1 VSNRLTTKRKENTM
15 RYLIISILAV
25 IMTVAAAPVYPHDG
39 STLRGAVS
47 IEIVSDHG
55 GTFLTIPHKEYW
67 KRGTHII
74 KHYLEARRGEHYGI
88 CIRNMTPDRIGVVI
102 AVDGRNIISGKK
114 SDLKNSEAMYIVHS
128 YGHGRYE
135 GWRTASDTVHK
146 FYFTDIADSY
156 AMRTFSDSSAM
167 GVIAVAVYREKEQ
180 PLYEYKRHEDAPA
193 GPSAERSAPGKTEA
207 FSDERAGTGFG
218 DEHYSPTI
226 RVAFNPDK
234 RPVQKT
240 LIKYEWHEVLCRK
253 GILYCQADPRNRLW
267 DEDEYAPSPPG
278 YARH

>member
-1 VSNRLTTKRKENTM
+1 M

-25 IMTVAAAPVYPHDG
+25 IISVAAAPAYSYNG
-39 STLRGAVS
+39 STPRGAVS

-55 GTFLTIPHKEYW
+55 GTFLTIPHKDYR

-74 KHYLEARRGEHYGI
+74 KQYLEARRGEHYGI
-88 CIRNMTPDRIGVVI
+88 RIRNMTPDRIGVVI

-114 SDLKNSEAMYIVHS
+114 SDLKNSEAMYIVNS
-128 YGHGRYE
+128 YGHGRYD

-167 GVIAVAVYREKEQ
+167 GVIAVAVYREKERPQ
-180 PLYEYKRHEDAPA
+180 PLYEHKRHENA
-193 GPSAERSAPGKTEA
+193 PSAERSAPGKTEA

-226 RVAFNPDK
+226 RVAFKPEK

-240 LIKYEWHEVLCRK
+240 LIKYEWREVLCRK
-253 GILYCQADPRNRLW
+253 GILYCWKEPGNRLW
-267 DEDEYAPSPPG
+267 DEDEYAPYPPG

>member
-1 VSNRLTTKRKENTM
+1 M
-15 RYLIISILAV
+15 RYIIISILAIIV
-25 IMTVAAAPVYPHDG
+25 AVAATPAYPHDE

-47 IEIVSDHG
+47 VEIASDHG
-55 GTFLTIPHKEYW
+55 GTFLVIPHKEYR

-74 KHYLEARRGEHYGI
+74 KQYLAARRGEHYGI

-114 SDLKNSEAMYIVHS
+114 SNLKNSEPMYIVNS
-128 YGHGRYE
+128 YGYGRYD

-146 FYFTDIADSY
+146 FYFTDMADSY
-156 AMRTFSDSSAM
+156 AMRTFSDSTAM
-167 GVIAVAVYREKEQ
+167 GVIAVAVYREQERPQ
-180 PLYEYKRHEDAPA
+180 PRYERKRHEGAPA
-193 GPSAERSAPGKTEA
+193 GPSAERSAPGNAEA

-226 RVAFNPDK
+226 RVAFEPEK

-253 GILYCQADPRNRLW
+253 GILNCRVEARNRLW
-267 DEDEYAPSPPG
+267 DEDEYAPYPPG
-278 YARH
+278 GYGRH